1 MIRSMLGVIRAPFLL
16 LPPVIVL
23 LGLSAAVYD
32 GRAVAWHNL
41 VLILVAAVMA
51 HASVNALNEY
61 LDFRNGLD
69 AMTQRTPFSGGSG
82 TLVRNPELAGMTL
95 GIATF
100 SLLVTMI
107 IGIYFLT
114 STGLRLLPLGLLG
127 IAIIVAYTPWIT
139 RSPLLSLISPGVAFG
154 PLMVVGTD
162 LILTGTYSATSVLVS
177 LVPFFLVNNL
187 LLLNQFPDR
196 DADTRVGRRN
206 MVIVLGRK
214 RSAILYGLFNVLAF
228 VVLGAGVLFN
238 LLPVP
243 ALIAFVMAPVAWR
256 AFHIALRNAEDVE
269 RLIPAMGLNVLLNLL
284 TPVLIAVALL
294 FAHIY

>member
-1 MIRSMLGVIRAPFLL
+1 
-16 LPPVIVL
+16 
-23 LGLSAAVYD
+23 
-32 GRAVAWHNL
+32 
-41 VLILVAAVMA
+41 
-51 HASVNALNEY
+51 
-61 LDFRNGLD
+61 
-69 AMTQRTPFSGGSG
+69 
-82 TLVRNPELAGMTL
+82 
-95 GIATF
+95 
-100 SLLVTMI
+100 
-107 IGIYFLT
+107 
-114 STGLRLLPLGLLG
+114 
-127 IAIIVAYTPWIT
+127 
-139 RSPLLSLISPGVAFG
+139 
-154 PLMVVGTD
+154 MVVGTD